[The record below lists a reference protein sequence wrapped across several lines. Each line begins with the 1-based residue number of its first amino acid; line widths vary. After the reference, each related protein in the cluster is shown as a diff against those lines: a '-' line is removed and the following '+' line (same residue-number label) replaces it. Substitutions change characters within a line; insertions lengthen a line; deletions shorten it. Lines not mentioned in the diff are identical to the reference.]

1 SNKET
6 DQACRRASCHA
17 MTQPA
22 SPSTPSG
29 PAAISTNEG
38 DRSRATKTRQVHPL
52 PTRLRKGR
60 DGCRLL
66 RCMSLLL
73 CRFSDADTHEATHA
87 LRRPASEKRPGTKS
101 RWGNVSE
108 CRNYGDFAAGG
119 EFCWRVMLHH

>member
-1 SNKET
+1 MSRVRRQDPIKCCYLGSYRKAGKKRLRSWPRLENEETASRSNKET

-52 PTRLRKGR
+52 PTP
-60 DGCRLL
+60 
-66 RCMSLLL
+66 
-73 CRFSDADTHEATHA
+73 AEA
-87 LRRPASEKRPGTKS
+87 P
-101 RWGNVSE
+101 
-108 CRNYGDFAAGG
+108 
-119 EFCWRVMLHH
+119 